1 LSRVERFM
9 TQLIMPLYQ
18 APRRNV
24 NTPAPGKKLTGRW
37 YRVKENGDCLKLFY
51 GKNLIWQDTLC
62 IPKRPQPCACIST
75 NNIEN

>member
-1 LSRVERFM
+1 MERFK

-37 YRVKENGDCLKLFY
+37 YRVKENDDRLKLFY
-51 GKNLIWQDTLC
+51 GKNLFGRIHYVSLRDPNLVPAFPLIT
-62 IPKRPQPCACIST
+62 
-75 NNIEN
+75 